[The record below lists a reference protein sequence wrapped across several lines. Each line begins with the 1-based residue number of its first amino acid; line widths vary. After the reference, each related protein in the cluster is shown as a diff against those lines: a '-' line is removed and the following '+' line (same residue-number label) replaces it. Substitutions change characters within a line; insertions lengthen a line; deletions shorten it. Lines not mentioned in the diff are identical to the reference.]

1 MPFDFLPAF
10 PLALNT
16 LAVFGLLLAFGAV
29 GGYIAHR
36 FEWLPSITGFM
47 LVGFALG
54 PSGAGVVSA
63 TTLAEARVLVD
74 IALGLILYR
83 LGLSLDV
90 RAVLRS
96 RFLMVS
102 AALESVLT
110 LVGVWGVLVLLG
122 VPTLTAALIG
132 AITISSS
139 PAVLIHVSHELKAA
153 GPVTEAARALVAMNN
168 VIAFIVFIAVLP
180 GLFAAANAPWQN
192 TVFSPLYRLLGSL
205 LLAVAIGYVLHRL
218 ARMSKQAT
226 QYRLALVIGA
236 VMLSLGLAKMLNLS
250 MLLAPLALGIVVRN
264 LEKKA
269 LIADVE
275 FGEAFE
281 LFFIALFVFAGA
293 NLHVHEL
300 VKYAP
305 MAFALVAIRSLA
317 KWGGVYATGTA
328 CRLPAEQ
335 SRSIGLLLI
344 PMAGLAIGLV
354 NTTQNLFP
362 DAAAMVSA
370 IVLAAVAIFET
381 IGPPIAAY
389 AFRMAGEVGKAGD
402 DHGRTEQRTAPG
414 A

>member
-10 PLALNT
+10 PPAFNT
-16 LAVFGLLLAFGAV
+16 LAVFGLLLAGGAI
-29 GGYIAHR
+29 GGYVAHR

-47 LVGFALG
+47 LVGFAVG
-54 PSGAGVVSA
+54 PSGLGVVSA
-63 TTLAEARVLVD
+63 DTLAQSRVLVD

-96 RFLMVS
+96 RFLM
-102 AALESVLT
+102 AACALESTLT
-110 LVGVWGVLVLLG
+110 LAGVWAVLVLLG
-122 VPTLTAALIG
+122 VPALTAALIG

-153 GPVTEAARALVAMNN
+153 GPVTENARALVALNN
-168 VIAFIVFIAVLP
+168 VLAFVVFIAVLP
-180 GLFAAANAPWQN
+180 GLFAAAQAPWQN

-205 LLAVAIGYVLHRL
+205 VLALAVGYALHRL
-218 ARMSKQAT
+218 ARWSKPAP

-236 VMLSLGLAKMLNLS
+236 VMLALGLAKMLNLS
-250 MLLAPLALGIVVRN
+250 MLLAPLALGVVVRN

-305 MAFALVAIRSLA
+305 LAFALVAVRSLA
-317 KWGGVYATGTA
+317 KWGGVWAVGAA
-328 CRLPAEQ
+328 CGLPRAQ
-335 SRSIGLLLI
+335 SRSAGLLLI

-354 NTTQNLFP
+354 NTTQSLFP
-362 DAAAMVSA
+362 DASAMVSA
-370 IVLAAVAIFET
+370 VVLAAVAIFET
-381 IGPPIAAY
+381 IGPPIAAH
-389 AFRMAGEVGKAGD
+389 AFRMAGEIGKAGD
-402 DHGRTEQRTAPG
+402 GHG
-414 A
+414 